1 MRLIVV
7 LILLKYCKG
16 RRNNLELND
25 FQIDVLKEIGNIG
38 AGNAATSLSEMLSKR
53 IDMNVPEVSLL
64 NYDDIIES
72 IGGAENV
79 VVGILVSFDGEMDG
93 VILFLLKKEFVH
105 LIINSLLGTELHNF
119 EEISEMEMSA
129 LSEIGNIMVSS
140 YVNSVSTLTNMK
152 IDISVPSL
160 NIDMSGALLDAV
172 AAEFADV
179 ADKVIFI
186 KEKYFCQDETVYSH
200 MLLLPSMSSLKIL
213 LNCFGMDI

>member
-1 MRLIVV
+1 M
-7 LILLKYCKG
+7 
-16 RRNNLELND
+16 ELND
-25 FQIDVLKEIGNIG
+25 LHIDVLKEIGNIG
-38 AGNAATSLSEMLSKR
+38 AGNAATSLSDMLSKR

-64 NYDDIIES
+64 DYDDIIES

-79 VVGILVSFDGEMDG
+79 VVGILVSFHGAIEG

-105 LIINSLLGTELHNF
+105 LIINSLLGTELESF

-140 YVNSVSTLTNMK
+140 YVNSVSTLTNMS
-152 IDISVPSL
+152 IDITVPCL

-172 AAEFADV
+172 TAEFAEV

-186 KEKYFCQDETVYSH
+186 KEKYFCQDETIYSH

-213 LNCFGMDI
+213 LNRFGLDL

>member
-1 MRLIVV
+1 M
-7 LILLKYCKG
+7 
-16 RRNNLELND
+16 ELND

-38 AGNAATSLSEMLSKR
+38 AGNAATSLSQMLSKR

-172 AAEFADV
+172 AAEFAEV

-213 LNCFGMDI
+213 LNRFGMDI

>member
-1 MRLIVV
+1 M
-7 LILLKYCKG
+7 
-16 RRNNLELND
+16 ELND
-25 FQIDVLKEIGNIG
+25 IHIDLLKEIGNIG
-38 AGNAATSLSEMLSKR
+38 AGNAATSLSQMLSKR

-79 VVGILVSFDGEMDG
+79 VVGILVSFEGNIEG

-105 LIINSLLGTELHNF
+105 LILNSLLGTEIHSF

-140 YVNSVSTLTNMK
+140 YVNSISTLTEMSIN
-152 IDISVPSL
+152 ITVPSL

-172 AAEFADV
+172 TAEFSEA

-200 MLLLPSMSSLKIL
+200 MLLLPNMKSLKIL
-213 LNCFGMDI
+213 LKRFGLDI

>member
-1 MRLIVV
+1 M
-7 LILLKYCKG
+7 
-16 RRNNLELND
+16 ELNETH
-25 FQIDVLKEIGNIG
+25 IDILKEIGNIG
-38 AGNAATSLSEMLSKR
+38 AGNAATSLSQMLSKR

-64 NYDDIIES
+64 DYDDVIES

-79 VVGILVSFDGEMDG
+79 VVGILVSFEGDIDG

-105 LIINSLLGTELHNF
+105 LILNSLLGTGLQSF
-119 EEISEMEMSA
+119 EAISEMEMSA

-140 YVNSVSTLTNMK
+140 YVNSISTLTEMA
-152 IDISVPSL
+152 IEITVPYL

-172 AAEFADV
+172 TAEFSEAADRV
-179 ADKVIFI
+179 VFI

-213 LNCFGMDI
+213 MKRFGIDIWVKK

>member
-1 MRLIVV
+1 M
-7 LILLKYCKG
+7 
-16 RRNNLELND
+16 ELND
-25 FQIDVLKEIGNIG
+25 IHIDVLKEIGNIG
-38 AGNAATSLSEMLSKR
+38 AGNAATSLSQMLSKR

-64 NYDDIIES
+64 KYDDIIES

-79 VVGILVSFDGEMDG
+79 VVGILVSFDGDIDG

-105 LIINSLLGTELHNF
+105 LILNSLLGTELHSF

-140 YVNSVSTLTNMK
+140 YVNSISILTEMA
-152 IDISVPSL
+152 IDITVPSL
-160 NIDMSGALLDAV
+160 NIDMSGALLDSV
-172 AAEFADV
+172 TAEFSEA

-200 MLLLPSMSSLKIL
+200 MLLLPSMKSLKIL
-213 LNCFGMDI
+213 LKRFGLDI

>member
-1 MRLIVV
+1 M
-7 LILLKYCKG
+7 
-16 RRNNLELND
+16 ELNEIH
-25 FQIDVLKEIGNIG
+25 IDVLKEIGNIG
-38 AGNAATSLSEMLSKR
+38 AGNAATSLSQMLSKR

-64 NYDDIIES
+64 NYDDVIDS
-72 IGGAENV
+72 IGGAENI
-79 VVGILVSFDGEMDG
+79 VVGILVSFEGDIDG

-140 YVNSVSTLTNMK
+140 YVNSISSLTEMK
-152 IDISVPSL
+152 IDITVPSL

-172 AAEFADV
+172 TAEFSEAADR
-179 ADKVIFI
+179 VIFI

-200 MLLLPSMSSLKIL
+200 MLLLPSMTSLEIL
-213 LNCFGMDI
+213 LKRFGLDI

>member
-1 MRLIVV
+1 MW
-7 LILLKYCKG
+7 
-16 RRNNLELND
+16 RRDTLELND
-25 FQIDVLKEIGNIG
+25 LHIDVLKEIGNIG
-38 AGNAATSLSEMLSKR
+38 AGNAATSLSQMLSKR

-79 VVGILVSFDGEMDG
+79 VVGILVSFDGDIDG

-105 LIINSLLGTELHNF
+105 LILNSLLGTELHSF

-152 IDISVPSL
+152 IDITVPSL

-172 AAEFADV
+172 TAEFADV

-186 KEKYFCQDETVYSH
+186 KEKYFCQNETIYSH
-200 MLLLPSMSSLKIL
+200 MLLLPNMSSLKIL
-213 LNCFGMDI
+213 LQRFGLDI

>member
-1 MRLIVV
+1 M
-7 LILLKYCKG
+7 
-16 RRNNLELND
+16 ELNETH
-25 FQIDVLKEIGNIG
+25 IDILKEIGNIG
-38 AGNAATSLSEMLSKR
+38 AGNAATSLSQMLSKR

-64 NYDDIIES
+64 DYDDVIES

-79 VVGILVSFDGEMDG
+79 VVGILVSFEGDIDG

-105 LIINSLLGTELHNF
+105 LILNSLLGTGLQSF
-119 EEISEMEMSA
+119 EAISEMEMSA

-140 YVNSVSTLTNMK
+140 YVNSISTLTEMA
-152 IDISVPSL
+152 IEITVPYL

-172 AAEFADV
+172 TAEFSEAADRV
-179 ADKVIFI
+179 VFI

-213 LNCFGMDI
+213 MKRFGIDI

>member
-1 MRLIVV
+1 MH
-7 LILLKYCKG
+7 
-16 RRNNLELND
+16 
-25 FQIDVLKEIGNIG
+25 IDVLKEIGNIG
-38 AGNAATSLSEMLSKR
+38 AGNAATSLSQMLSKR
-53 IDMNVPEVSLL
+53 IEMNVPEVKLL

-79 VVGILVSFDGEMDG
+79 VVGILVSFDGEIDG
-93 VILFLLKKEFVH
+93 IILFLLKKEFVH
-105 LIINSLLGTELHNF
+105 LILNSLLGTELHSF

-140 YVNSVSTLTNMK
+140 YVNSISSLTNMK
-152 IDISVPSL
+152 IDITVPSL

-172 AAEFADV
+172 TAEFSEA

-200 MLLLPSMSSLKIL
+200 MLLLPSTTSLKIL
-213 LNCFGMDI
+213 LKRFGIDI

>member
-1 MRLIVV
+1 M
-7 LILLKYCKG
+7 
-16 RRNNLELND
+16 ELNEIH
-25 FQIDVLKEIGNIG
+25 IDVLKEIGNIG
-38 AGNAATSLSEMLSKR
+38 AGNAVTSLSQMLSKR

-79 VVGILVSFDGEMDG
+79 VVGILVSFEGEIDGI
-93 VILFLLKKEFVH
+93 ILFLLKKEFVH
-105 LIINSLLGTELHNF
+105 LILNSLLGTELHSF

-140 YVNSVSTLTNMK
+140 YVSSISSLTNMK
-152 IDISVPSL
+152 IDITVPSL
-160 NIDMSGALLDAV
+160 NIDMSGALLDTV
-172 AAEFADV
+172 TAEFSEA

-200 MLLLPSMSSLKIL
+200 MLLLPSMTSLEIL
-213 LNCFGMDI
+213 LKRFGIDI

>member
-1 MRLIVV
+1 M
-7 LILLKYCKG
+7 
-16 RRNNLELND
+16 ELND

-213 LNCFGMDI
+213 LNCFGMDIWVKKWM

>member
-1 MRLIVV
+1 M
-7 LILLKYCKG
+7 KG
-16 RRNNLELND
+16 SKNLELNEIH
-25 FQIDVLKEIGNIG
+25 IDVLKEIGNIG
-38 AGNAATSLSEMLSKR
+38 AGNAVTSLSQMLSKR

-64 NYDDIIES
+64 EYDDVIES

-79 VVGILVSFDGEMDG
+79 VVGILVSFDGDING

-140 YVNSVSTLTNMK
+140 YVNSISSLTNMK
-152 IDISVPSL
+152 IDITVPSL

-172 AAEFADV
+172 TAEFSEA

-200 MLLLPSMSSLKIL
+200 MLLLPSMSSLEIL
-213 LNCFGMDI
+213 LKRFGLDI

>member
-1 MRLIVV
+1 M
-7 LILLKYCKG
+7 KG
-16 RRNNLELND
+16 SNNLELNEIH
-25 FQIDVLKEIGNIG
+25 IDVLKEIGNIG
-38 AGNAATSLSEMLSKR
+38 AGNAATSLSQMLSKR

-64 NYDDIIES
+64 EYDDIIES

-79 VVGILVSFDGEMDG
+79 VVGILVSFDGDING

-140 YVNSVSTLTNMK
+140 YVNSISSLTNMK
-152 IDISVPSL
+152 IDITVPSL

-172 AAEFADV
+172 TAEFSEA

-200 MLLLPSMSSLKIL
+200 MLLLPSMSSLEIL
-213 LNCFGMDI
+213 LKRFGLDIWAKN